1 MTQDVRRRRRARAG
15 AGVLVMATVAA
26 FVATFMTTFVATG
39 AAAADP
45 PPVPYPKG
53 YREWT
58 HVKSMVIQPGHALY
72 DAFGGIHHL
81 YANAKAL
88 AGYRAGG
95 KFADGSVI
103 VFDLLEA
110 RSADHAVQEG
120 ARKVV
125 GVMVK
130 DARRYVATGGWGFEG
145 FKGDSTTERAV
156 GANAAAACYACHTA
170 RKDNDFVFSAWR
182 P

>member
-1 MTQDVRRRRRARAG
+1 MTRRVHPTRALPGRPVRSGLA
-15 AGVLVMATVAA
+15 MTATALALAA
-26 FVATFMTTFVATG
+26 A
-39 AAAADP
+39 AAAADA
-45 PPVPYPKG
+45 PPVPYPQG

-72 DAFGGIHHL
+72 EAFGGIHHL
-81 YANAKAL
+81 YANPKAL
-88 AGYRAGG
+88 AAYRSGG
-95 KFADGSVI
+95 RFADGSVI

-110 RSADHAVQEG
+110 RGAESAVQEG

-130 DARRYVATGGWGFEG
+130 DARRYAATGGWGFEA
-145 FKGDSTTERAV
+145 FKGASTTERAV
-156 GANAAAACYACHTA
+156 GANAAAACYQCHTA
-170 RKDNDFVFSAWR
+170 KKDSDFVFSAWR